1 MADFAVNT
9 AAINLTTGEVRRAA
23 VPPELVRAYLGGR
36 GLNMAYLH
44 HYLHQSGDPRSVDPL
59 GPDNPLIIGAGLLT
73 GTIAPNAARFNVSA
87 RSPESGIL
95 GDANCGGFFAA
106 AMRKAGFDR
115 LIIIGRAPRPCY
127 LLLEAGEIMIVEA
140 GDLWGT
146 DVIEAQARLKE
157 RHGPGTISAVIG
169 PSGENRVRMAA
180 IMTGQKNAAG
190 RGG

>member
-115 LIIIGRAPRPCY
+115 LVILGRAEKPSY
-127 LLLEAGEIMIVEA
+127 LLLEDEKISILPADG
-140 GDLWGT
+140 LWGMKI
-146 DVIEAQARLKE
+146 IEAQDQL
-157 RHGPGTISAVIG
+157 
-169 PSGENRVRMAA
+169 
-180 IMTGQKNAAG
+180 
-190 RGG
+190 